1 MSSIKQW
8 LLSFWTVLISPT
20 PKTFT
25 SITQEVNDKFGEAI
39 AWIVII
45 IVLFLVPISIIYD
58 DIETFNLLVVSIVM
72 VPIWFLL
79 FVFLMHKMNQVF
91 FDNNKYCYDKLLFSS
106 VVAFVVTS
114 IVILLL
120 TFLSNLF
127 FPESNNLIFLIAPV
141 VYWFVI
147 STISVKVI
155 MDLNYLQSFANVLIS
170 FILSSIGFFFVGT
183 LFMLVIQDIPRFF
196 W

>member
-20 PKTFT
+20 SKTFT

-45 IVLFLVPISIIYD
+45 IVLFLAPISIIYD

-106 VVAFVVTS
+106 VVVFVVTS
-114 IVILLL
+114 IVILLS

-127 FPESNNLIFLIAPV
+127 FPESNNFIFLIAPV
-141 VYWFVI
+141 IYWFAL